1 MARKK
6 KEVIEIPKPEPEEPD
21 ELDEWMALLKM
32 SLQQVTQESQKLM
45 EPV

>member
-1 MARKK
+1 MPRKK
-6 KEVIEIPKPEPEEPD
+6 KEVAEMPKPKVEEVD

-32 SLQQVTQESQKLM
+32 NLQQVTQESQKLM